1 LKTEVIGTLPGMKTW
16 RNRLNPVSSV
26 SMDLARLDGSG
37 SDRSFSGYEEAIR
50 TLRNSILLSDF
61 DRRLRSVLITSA
73 SPAEGK
79 TTVAAHLAAAHAE
92 QHHKTLLIDCDLR
105 RPSLHRLFQMSTGTG
120 LTTVLTQSLP
130 WDQAVTKG
138 VNKGDL
144 DFLPAGPASRRAA
157 DMLGKNLPLI
167 LEDAATRYDLI
178 ILDAPPLLGFP
189 EPLQMAALVDG
200 VVIVTRAGQTNR
212 HAISSV
218 LTTLSRLRANI
229 IGMVLND
236 VKRETGEGYY
246 YTNYYSSYSYGA
258 AKEETRAT

>member
-1 LKTEVIGTLPGMKTW
+1 MKTW

-26 SMDLARLDGSG
+26 SMDLARIDCSTADHSL
-37 SDRSFSGYEEAIR
+37 SGYEEAIR

-73 SPAEGK
+73 SPSEGK

-105 RPSLHRLFQMSTGTG
+105 RPSLHRLLQLPGDTG
-120 LTTVLTQSLP
+120 LSTVLMHSLP
-130 WDQAVTKG
+130 WDQAVVTAA
-138 VNKGDL
+138 NKGDL
-144 DFLPAGPASRRAA
+144 DVLPAGPPSRRAA
-157 DMLGKNLPLI
+157 DLLGKNLPHI
-167 LEDAATRYDLI
+167 LEEASTRYDLI

-189 EPLQMAALVDG
+189 EPLQMAANVDG

-212 HAISSV
+212 KAVASV
-218 LTTLSRLRANI
+218 LATLSRLRANV

-236 VKRETGEGYY
+236 VKRDTGEGYY
-246 YTNYYSSYSYGA
+246 YYNYYSSYSYRA
-258 AKEETRAT
+258 AKEETTASS